1 MLVLSVCALLPFYMM
16 IVMGT
21 HYSEDL
27 YTGVKLFF
35 GKYFVENFHAVMR
48 QNFLLYYAN
57 SLIVACCN
65 TIGGLLVSAL
75 AGYAF
80 AKYDF
85 RGKKPLFAMIVATL
99 AIPQQLGLVGFVMEM
114 RWIGMNNTLF
124 PPIVS
129 GMANAFG
136 VFWMRQFIESSVPDE
151 IIESGRVDGCR
162 EFGIFFRL
170 IMPIIRPAL
179 ITIFLLF
186 FLWSWNNYMTPLV
199 MISDQKYYT
208 IPLSIALIS
217 SEYRTDYAARI
228 LALSMGTIPILD
240 PVFLRVKISDTR
252 TGGRQRKGV
261 MKFMKRE
268 RILAENWYL
277 EEQGSAE
284 QMEIPAMPM
293 QVHDILYHHGR
304 IGDSYRW
311 GKTTDCR
318 WVNDKTW
325 IYRTE
330 FELLSWGLTAENTFY
345 FWKGW
350 ILLPRSG

>member
-1 MLVLSVCALLPFYMM
+1 MKKNTWAAKIPLYLFMLMISACALLPFYMM

-35 GKYFVENFHAVMR
+35 GKYLAENFRSVMR
-48 QNFLLYYAN
+48 QNFPLYYAN
-57 SLIVACCN
+57 SLIVAACN
-65 TIGGLLVSAL
+65 TIGGLLVSSM

-85 RGKKPLFAMIVATL
+85 KGKKTLFAIIVATM

-124 PPIVS
+124 PLIVS

-136 VFWMRQFIESSVPDE
+136 VFWMRQFIESSVPFE
-151 IIESGRVDGCR
+151 IIESGRVDGCK

-170 IMPIIRPAL
+170 VVPIIRPAF
-179 ITIFLLF
+179 ITLFLLF

-217 SEYRTDYAARI
+217 SEYRTDYAARV
-228 LALSMGTIPILD
+228 LALSLGTIPILILFSFGSKYLIKGL
-240 PVFLRVKISDTR
+240 VAGSVK
-252 TGGRQRKGV
+252 G
-261 MKFMKRE
+261 
-268 RILAENWYL
+268 
-277 EEQGSAE
+277 
-284 QMEIPAMPM
+284 
-293 QVHDILYHHGR
+293 
-304 IGDSYRW
+304 
-311 GKTTDCR
+311 
-318 WVNDKTW
+318 
-325 IYRTE
+325 
-330 FELLSWGLTAENTFY
+330 
-345 FWKGW
+345 
-350 ILLPRSG
+350 